1 MLWRVSVGFA
11 VTVSSLAFAGGSTGA
26 RADDAYICG
35 PNTIVYVK
43 LEDLEAKKRSDPCIA
58 AYYGLKVEPT
68 GGSAK
73 TAEVVS
79 QHSPLAPPALNIAAE
94 LKPLDMSELPSRAAT
109 KLERQAV
116 LVPAVTAPGTN
127 YRDVRVLNA
136 TSSADAWFRHQK

>member
-43 LEDLEAKKRSDPCIA
+43 LEDLEAKKRSDSCIA
-58 AYYGLKVEPT
+58 AYYGLKIEAPAAPART
-68 GGSAK
+68 AK
-73 TAEVVS
+73 ATVS
-79 QHSPLAPPALNIAAE
+79 PSSIAQPARTIAAE
-94 LKPLDMSELPSRAAT
+94 LKPLDMSELPSRVT
-109 KLERQAV
+109 PKVERQAA
-116 LVPAVTAPGTN
+116 LAPALTAPGTN
-127 YRDVRVLNA
+127 YRDIRVLNA

>member
-58 AYYGLKVEPT
+58 AYYGLKIELPVGPP
-68 GGSAK
+68 K
-73 TAEVVS
+73 TAKATVS
-79 QHSPLAPPALNIAAE
+79 TSAMTSPARNIAAE
-94 LKPLDMSELPSRAAT
+94 LKPLDVSELPSRVT
-109 KLERQAV
+109 PKFERQAA
-116 LVPAVTAPGTN
+116 LAPALTAPGTN
-127 YRDVRVLNA
+127 YRDIRVLNA

>member
-35 PNTIVYVK
+35 PDTIVYVK

-58 AYYGLKVEPT
+58 AYYGLKVVRQDGAP
-68 GGSAK
+68 K
-73 TAEVVS
+73 TAEIS
-79 QHSPLAPPALNIAAE
+79 SPPSPVTPPVLNIAAE
-94 LKPLDMSELPSRAAT
+94 LKPLDVSELPSRVT
-109 KLERQAV
+109 PKLERQAA

-136 TSSADAWFRHQK
+136 TSAADVWFHHQK

>member
-58 AYYGLKVEPT
+58 AYYGLKVEQPGVT
-68 GGSAK
+68 AT
-73 TAEVVS
+73 TAEVIAPL
-79 QHSPLAPPALNIAAE
+79 SPAAPPVRNIAAE
-94 LKPLDMSELPSRAAT
+94 LKPLVVSELPSRVT
-109 KLERQAV
+109 PKLERQAA
-116 LVPAVTAPGTN
+116 LAPAVTAPGTN

-136 TSSADAWFRHQK
+136 TSSADAWFHHEK